1 MPQKKHTDAQHKS
14 GRKRP
19 YCKKGGILHCKT
31 WPFASLFTA
40 FRRAKGYLLQ
50 TVPPL
55 LANRLVINYL
65 QNEAT
70 FILNF
75 IHAHNP

>member
-1 MPQKKHTDAQHKS
+1 MN
-14 GRKRP
+14 R
-19 YCKKGGILHCKT
+19 KT
-31 WPFASLFTA
+31 WPFASSFTA

-75 IHAHNP
+75 IHAHNPWARFTGSLSCPAQVFVADAAP